1 MQRNHSLIF
10 CENVIKKNNLFFFI
24 IVATHRSFISAYSVW
39 RRRQQQLQLPDPFK
53 RPNWTNAAW
62 RILFVF
68 IMIVF
73 FLLLFISIPRCLLY
87 HIYSLSFGRLFVV
100 VLSACM
106 CTHTYTRSCW
116 RSYNLHFIVHA
127 SVVKLV
133 IFCSK
138 NSGNAIGNPHVRR
151 C

>member
-1 MQRNHSLIF
+1 M
-10 CENVIKKNNLFFFI
+10 IKKNNLFFFI

-39 RRRQQQLQLPDPFK
+39 RRRQQQQQLQLPDPFK

-62 RILFVF
+62 RILRFYYDCVF
-68 IMIVF
+68 SSSF
-73 FLLLFISIPRCLLY
+73 HFYSTLS
-87 HIYSLSFGRLFVV
+87 SLSQIFAFVWPFV
-100 VLSACM
+100 CSRAVCM
-106 CTHTYTRSCW
+106 HVHTYTRSCW